1 MVVCNRKY
9 LRFVH
14 SLQLIILLILSCQY
28 IFAILKCSLRVHCSL
43 LNNLEKTVCRFLVH
57 VEFDQSIDRIKF
69 EYIVSN
75 IKFIL

>member
-1 MVVCNRKY
+1 MFTQGALFFIKQLGKN
-9 LRFVH
+9 
-14 SLQLIILLILSCQY
+14 SLS
-28 IFAILKCSLRVHCSL
+28 F
-43 LNNLEKTVCRFLVH
+43 FVH

>member
-1 MVVCNRKY
+1 MLIYFRY
-9 LRFVH
+9 LEMFT
-14 SLQLIILLILSCQY
+14 QG
-28 IFAILKCSLRVHCSL
+28 ACSL

-57 VEFDQSIDRIKF
+57 VEFDQGIDRIKF

>member
-1 MVVCNRKY
+1 MLIYFRY
-9 LRFVH
+9 LEMFTQGA
-14 SLQLIILLILSCQY
+14 L
-28 IFAILKCSLRVHCSL
+28 HCSL